1 MSRTAHHASPARA
14 RAAADRPP
22 GRPWGAVVL
31 HGLRYDASGA
41 REAAREGRR
50 QRPRAVRRAVEVYA
64 FPRYRGDRTV
74 TREAGVEE
82 RRARQRLRRRVGVLR
97 RLVDGPGGRLDLD
110 AAGAADVPEARHR
123 RGALWCA

>member
-1 MSRTAHHASPARA
+1 MTRTAHHPRPGRPRPAG
-14 RAAADRPP
+14 DRPP
-22 GRPWGAVVL
+22 GRPWRAVVL

-50 QRPRAVRRAVEVYA
+50 QRPRAVRRTVEVYA
-64 FPRYRGDRTV
+64 FPRYQGDRTV

-82 RRARQRLRRRVGVLR
+82 RRARQRLRHRVGVLR

-110 AAGAADVPEARHR
+110 AAGTADVPEARHR
-123 RGALWCA
+123 RGALWSA